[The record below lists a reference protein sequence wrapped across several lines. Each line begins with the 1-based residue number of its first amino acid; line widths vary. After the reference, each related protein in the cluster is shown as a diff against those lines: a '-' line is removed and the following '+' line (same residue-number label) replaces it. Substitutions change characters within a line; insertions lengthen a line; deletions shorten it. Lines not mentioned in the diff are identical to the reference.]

1 MASVSRP
8 MVFALIGA
16 VLIAV
21 TFMATRV
28 GAEEEGAGP
37 APSPSADTSD
47 PGAEAPRADARR
59 PARPAPDPSR
69 AGTRDAPSKAVPSPR
84 RSTPGTRPKPP
95 GELSGKAVDAARALE
110 RGKVVVVLFTQRG
123 ADDDATRNALREL
136 PRRSSSRVAVFRDRV
151 DNLADY
157 GPLAAGLG
165 ISRAPS
171 VVVVDRHRRARVLEG
186 YLDRGSLRQ
195 AVRDALR

>member
-1 MASVSRP
+1 MVSLSRP

-16 VLIAV
+16 VLIAA
-21 TFMATRV
+21 TFMVTRV

-37 APSPSADTSD
+37 APSPSVDTSD
-47 PGAEAPRADARR
+47 PGAEAPRADAR
-59 PARPAPDPSR
+59 PAPGPSR

-84 RSTPGTRPKPP
+84 RSTLGTRPKPP
-95 GELSGKAVDAARALE
+95 GELSGKALDAARALE

-171 VVVVDRHRRARVLEG
+171 VVVVDRDRRARVLEG

>member
-1 MASVSRP
+1 

-21 TFMATRV
+21 TFMVTRV
-28 GAEEEGAGP
+28 GAEEEAGEP
-37 APSPSADTSD
+37 VPSPPADTSG
-47 PGAEAPRADARR
+47 PNAGAPRAEAPG
-59 PARPAPDPSR
+59 PARPARDPSR
-69 AGTRDAPSKAVPSPR
+69 AGARDAPSKAVPSPR

-95 GELSGKAVDAARALE
+95 GGLSGKAVDAARALE
-110 RGKVVVVLFTQRG
+110 RGKIVVVLFTQRG
-123 ADDDATRNALREL
+123 ADDDATRSALREL
-136 PRRSSSRVAVFRDRV
+136 TTKRSSRVAVFRDRV
-151 DNLADY
+151 SNLADY

-171 VVVVDRHRRARVLEG
+171 VVVVDRDRRARVLEG
-186 YLDRGSLRQ
+186 YLDRGTLQQ

>member
-1 MASVSRP
+1 MVSLSRP

-21 TFMATRV
+21 TFTVTRV
-28 GAEEEGAGP
+28 SPEEEAGEP
-37 APSPSADTSD
+37 VPPPSAETS
-47 PGAEAPRADARR
+47 GAPRADASR
-59 PARPAPDPSR
+59 PVPGPSR
-69 AGTRDAPSKAVPSPR
+69 AGARDAPSKAVPSPR

-95 GELSGKAVDAARALE
+95 GGLSGKAVDAARALE

-123 ADDDATRNALREL
+123 ADDDATRSAVREL
-136 PRRSSSRVAVFRDRV
+136 PTKRGPPVAVFRDRV
-151 DNLADY
+151 SNLADY

-171 VVVVDRHRRARVLEG
+171 VVVVDRDRRARVLEG
-186 YLDRGSLRQ
+186 YLDRGTLRQ

>member
-1 MASVSRP
+1 VVSPSRP
-8 MVFALIGA
+8 IVFALIGT

-21 TFMATRV
+21 TFMVTRV
-28 GAEEEGAGP
+28 SGEEGAQSGP
-37 APSPSADTSD
+37 PSYADTSEPD
-47 PGAEAPRADARR
+47 GGARGANAPDS
-59 PARPAPDPSR
+59 PRPAPAPSR
-69 AGTRDAPSKAVPSPR
+69 AGAREVPSRAAPGPR

-95 GELSGKAVDAARALE
+95 GELSGKALDAARALE

-171 VVVVDRHRRARVLEG
+171 LVVVDRDRRARVLEG
-186 YLDRGSLRQ
+186 YLDRASLRQ

>member
-8 MVFALIGA
+8 IVIALIGA
-16 VLIAV
+16 ALIVV
-21 TFMATRV
+21 TFLATRV
-28 GAEEEGAGP
+28 GAEEGAQS
-37 APSPSADTSD
+37 APPPSADTSEPD
-47 PGAEAPRADARR
+47 GGARGANAPDS
-59 PARPAPDPSR
+59 PRPAPAPSR
-69 AGTRDAPSKAVPSPR
+69 AGAREVPSRAAPGPR

-95 GELSGKAVDAARALE
+95 GELSGMALDAARALE

-123 ADDDATRNALREL
+123 ADDDATLSALREL
-136 PRRSSSRVAVFRDRV
+136 SVKRSPRVAVFRDRV
-151 DNLADY
+151 SNLTDY

-171 VVVVDRHRRARVLEG
+171 VVVVDRDHRVRVLEG

-195 AVRDALR
+195 